1 MQFHVVQAIPSRDCL
16 PKPEQLAWNLA
27 AVAADDSAPIGAA
40 VTDAVIARLIDNI
53 GSALTMLD
61 HPVVAN
67 ARSQAVAHIAA
78 LHPRAHGARIIGLP
92 ATKRYG
98 VEWAAYVNATAIS
111 ASEHRDTFSP
121 AAGDAIPAVLAVA
134 QQCGCSGA
142 DLLRGIVA
150 AVEIHVALANA
161 IDVDAHGIDPVLHLA
176 AAAAAGIGACLALD
190 VETIH
195 QSIQQAL
202 HTTTMTHLARGSDAG
217 SWTAGHAGKLAI
229 EAVDRCMRGEMTAGP
244 IYEGEDGLLVRLLGG
259 AQASYRVALPAIGEE
274 RRAILSANRERRAAV
289 DHCDGF
295 RMLAAGIVS
304 EQEQQCFLQTVQR
317 LPQLAAGELGE
328 LNVVADLIA
337 LTHTEPDGR
346 GIF

>member
-27 AVAADDSAPIGAA
+27 AVAADDSAPIGAT
-40 VTDAVIARLIDNI
+40 VTDTVIARLIDDI
-53 GSALTMLD
+53 SSALTTLD

-92 ATKRYG
+92 AAKRYG
-98 VEWAAYVNATAIS
+98 VEWAAYANATAIS
-111 ASEHRDTFSP
+111 ASAHRNTFSP
-121 AAGDAIPAVLAVA
+121 AAVDAIPAVLAVA

-150 AVEIHVALANA
+150 ASEIHVALANA

-190 VETIH
+190 IETIH

-202 HTTTMTHLARGSDAG
+202 HTTTMTRLARDGDG
-217 SWTAGHAGKLAI
+217 DSWTTGHAGKLAI
-229 EAVDRCMRGEMTAGP
+229 EAVDRCMRGETVVEP
-244 IYEGEDGLLVRLLGG
+244 IYESEDGLLARLLGG

-274 RRAILSANRERRAAV
+274 RRALLSNRERQAAV
-289 DHCDGF
+289 DCHDRF
-295 RMLAAGIVS
+295 QTLADGIVS
-304 EQEQQCFLQTVQR
+304 AQEQQRFLQTVQR
-317 LPQLAAGELGE
+317 LPQLSAGELGG
-328 LNVVADLIA
+328 LNVVADLVA
-337 LTHTEPDGR
+337 LTHTGPDGR